1 MMKTMKKVA
10 AVWLLFA
17 FCFCAGIASMA
28 EGGAAAE
35 KDEVVYAVLFDNG
48 EVRDIY
54 VVNRFSLPGGGELID
69 YGDYTSVVNLTDLQ
83 PVTLQDG
90 MVTAQ
95 TERENFYYQGYFS
108 GTDLPWL
115 YTIEYRI
122 DGAVLQPESLAGMSG
137 HFEIRMTSS
146 PNGAVNSAF
155 YDNYMQQ
162 ITITLDSDGCGNI
175 SADGAT
181 MANAGKNRVLAF
193 TVLPQ
198 RDADITV
205 TADVTDFEM
214 EGISITAMP
223 FSMNIEMPDMGE
235 ILGNFTLLANAVAE
249 LNDGVGKLKDGVAE
263 MASGSA
269 KLKQGSSV
277 FMGGLSQA
285 GANGG
290 KILDASGQIKEAL
303 SKTASS
309 LSETDGLTE
318 IADLVKLPEALT
330 QLAGGLD
337 QVSDGIKRLKDG
349 YGQAFPALDMAIMAI
364 PGHQITEEQI
374 NGLYAEADEERRALI
389 GQLAESYMAAL
400 TVKET
405 YEQVQMAL
413 SSVEA
418 ALNPLSVS
426 IDTVSKSLHGI
437 SAQIDGAL
445 SGDAMEQIQLLP
457 KGLSELSESYAG
469 FHSGLNLFIQG
480 VSALSNGYSG
490 LDEGIAE
497 LSGVLVE
504 VSGGMAELY
513 DGTNLLVAETSTMPE
528 MITDTIN
535 TLVGDYIR
543 GDFEAVSFTSDKN
556 DSISFVQFV
565 IKTEGIQKPTAEK
578 ATPAEAVQ
586 QSFWDRLSK
595 LFGK

>member
-1 MMKTMKKVA
+1 MMKTLKKVA

-17 FCFCAGIASMA
+17 FCLCTASMA
-28 EGGAAAE
+28 EGGAVVE

-90 MVTAQ
+90 TVTAQ
-95 TERENFYYQGYFS
+95 TESENFYYQGYFA

-115 YTIEYRI
+115 YNIEYRI
-122 DGAVLQPESLAGMSG
+122 DGAVIQPESLAGMSG
-137 HFEIRMTSS
+137 HLEIRMTSS
-146 PNGAVNSAF
+146 PNDAVNNAF

-162 ITITLDSDGCGNI
+162 ITITLDSGGCRNI
-175 SADGAT
+175 RADGAT

-198 RDADITV
+198 RDAGITV

-223 FSMNIEMPDMGE
+223 FSMNIEMPDMGDM
-235 ILGNFTLLANAVAE
+235 LGSFTQLAGAVAE
-249 LNDGVGKLKDGVAE
+249 LSGGVGMLKDGLAE
-263 MASGSA
+263 MASGSV
-269 KLKQGSSV
+269 KLKEGSSV
-277 FMGGLSQA
+277 FAGGLSQA

-303 SKTASS
+303 SKAASS
-309 LSETDGLTE
+309 LSQTSGLTE
-318 IADLVKLPEALT
+318 IADLVKLPEGLT

-337 QVSDGIKRLKDG
+337 QVSEGIKQLKDG
-349 YGQAFPALDMAIMAI
+349 YAQAFTALDMAVMAI
-364 PGHQITEEQI
+364 PDHQITEEQI
-374 NGLYAEADEERRALI
+374 NLLYTEADEDQRALI
-389 GQLAESYMAAL
+389 GQLVESYMATM

-418 ALNPLSVS
+418 ALDPLLIS
-426 IDTVSKSLHGI
+426 IDTVSGSLHGI

-445 SGDAMEQIQLLP
+445 SDDAMEQLQLLP
-457 KGLSELSESYAG
+457 KGLSELSQNYAG

-480 VSALSNGYSG
+480 VSTLSNGYSG
-490 LDEGIAE
+490 LDEGVAE
-497 LSGVLVE
+497 LSGGLVE
-504 VSGGMAELY
+504 VSGGMAGLY
-513 DGTNLLVAETSTMPE
+513 DGAELLATETSTIPE
-528 MITDTIN
+528 KITDTMN
-535 TLVGDYIR
+535 ALVSDYIR
-543 GDFEAVSFTSDKN
+543 GDFDAVSFASDKN
-556 DSISFVQFV
+556 GSINFVQFV
-565 IKTEGIQKPTAEK
+565 LKTEGIQKPITEK
-578 ATPAEAVQ
+578 AAPAEAVQ
-586 QSFWDRLSK
+586 LSFWDRLSK